1 MLRDNRRVPALLPV
15 LRLLRVGTLF
25 SPAAD
30 VVASACIAQLTWD
43 RSVAAAVVASVA
55 LYAAGMVWNDVADR
69 REDAIQR
76 PERPLPRG
84 DVSLP
89 FAIGLGTVLLAIG
102 LGVSPCPLHHGLIAA
117 LVLAYDFVCKR
128 IAALGAV
135 VMGSLRALNLGTAL
149 ALGGDAVPVEWRN
162 ALFVAAACYGLYI
175 VAVTVLGILEDHA
188 SPRPGAVVAVQL
200 VPPLVALFALWTV
213 QGNVWPAPA
222 IASVPIAW
230 FLFSVARET
239 AWSQRSIRRSM
250 MFLLLGTMVFT
261 ALLAL
266 AAARPIEA
274 AAIAAVIVPARL
286 IARRISL
293 T

>member
-1 MLRDNRRVPALLPV
+1 VPALLPV

-30 VVASACIAQLTWD
+30 VVASTCIAQLTWRAD
-43 RSVAAAVVASVA
+43 VAAAVVASVC

-69 REDAIQR
+69 REDATNR

-89 FAIGLGTVLLAIG
+89 FAIGLGTVLLAAG
-102 LGVSPCPLHHGLIAA
+102 LGVSPCPAHHGLIAG

-128 IAALGAV
+128 VAALGAL
-135 VMGSLRALNLGTAL
+135 VMGTLRALNLGTAL
-149 ALGGDAVPVEWRN
+149 ALGGATIAPEWRE
-162 ALFVAAACYGLYI
+162 ALLVAAVAYGLYI
-175 VAVTVLGILEDHA
+175 VAVTVLGILEDHPTPPPA
-188 SPRPGAVVAVQL
+188 AVVGVQF
-200 VPPLVALFALWTV
+200 VPPLVALAALWTV
-213 QGNVWPAPA
+213 QGGPWPAPA
-222 IASVPIAW
+222 VAAVPIAW
-230 FLFSVARET
+230 FLFGATRRRT
-239 AWSQRSIRRSM
+239 WDQRAIRRSM
-250 MFLLLGTMVFT
+250 TFLLLGTMVFT

-266 AAARPIEA
+266 AAGRPIEA
-274 AAIAAVIVPARL
+274 AAIAAAIGPARV